1 MTLRPSCPRTKWTG
15 GSELPIFTP
24 DCPGPGL
31 GGHCI
36 PIDPFYLTWKAREY
50 GLSTRFI
57 ELAGEVNATM
67 PQWVVSG
74 VADALNDRGQAL

>member
-1 MTLRPSCPRTKWTG
+1 MSRPSYRRTRWTA

-24 DCPGPGL
+24 DAPGPGL

-50 GLSTRFI
+50 GLITRFI
-57 ELAGEVNATM
+57 ELPGEVNATM
-67 PQWVVSG
+67 PQWVVSK